1 MTGFG
6 SFHPAVLFIYYV
18 LALVFSMIS
27 MHPLLALASLCGSFL
42 FYAFLNGGRK
52 TLSQFFFCIGMFVI
66 MAGINA
72 MYVHNG
78 ETILFF
84 MNDNPIT
91 LEALIYG
98 AVSSVM
104 LVSVLMWCSC
114 YSVILTT
121 DKFLYLFGKTVPKL
135 GLILSMAF
143 RMIPLFQLQS
153 KTVTE
158 IYGTVCDGCCGGQ
171 GWRKFPGL

>member
-66 MAGINA
+66 MADVVQLLQRDPDDRQVSVSVWQDGT
-72 MYVHNG
+72 
-78 ETILFF
+78 ETGADSFDGF
-84 MNDNPIT
+84 SDDS
-91 LEALIYG
+91 
-98 AVSSVM
+98 AVSASVEEN
-104 LVSVLMWCSC
+104 
-114 YSVILTT
+114 
-121 DKFLYLFGKTVPKL
+121 P
-135 GLILSMAF
+135 
-143 RMIPLFQLQS
+143 
-153 KTVTE
+153 TVTE

>member
-52 TLSQFFFCIGMFVI
+52 TLSQFFFCVGMFVI

-98 AVSSVM
+98 VVSSVM
-104 LVSVLMWCSC
+104 LVSVLKLLQRDPDDRQV
-114 YSVILTT
+114 SVSVWQDGTET
-121 DKFLYLFGKTVPKL
+121 GADPFDGFSNDSAVSASVKENP
-135 GLILSMAF
+135 A
-143 RMIPLFQLQS
+143 
-153 KTVTE
+153 VTE
-158 IYGTVCDGCCGGQ
+158 INGTVCDGCRG
-171 GWRKFPGL
+171 

>member
-52 TLSQFFFCIGMFVI
+52 TLSQFFFCAGMFVI

-84 MNDNPIT
+84 MNDN
-91 LEALIYG
+91 
-98 AVSSVM
+98 
-104 LVSVLMWCSC
+104 W
-114 YSVILTT
+114 
-121 DKFLYLFGKTVPKL
+121 KH
-135 GLILSMAF
+135 
-143 RMIPLFQLQS
+143 
-153 KTVTE
+153 
-158 IYGTVCDGCCGGQ
+158 
-171 GWRKFPGL
+171 

>member
-52 TLSQFFFCIGMFVI
+52 TLSQFFFCVGMFVI

-91 LEALIYG
+91 HRSQTSRLHHKRIGDE
-98 AVSSVM
+98 
-104 LVSVLMWCSC
+104 
-114 YSVILTT
+114 
-121 DKFLYLFGKTVPKL
+121 
-135 GLILSMAF
+135 
-143 RMIPLFQLQS
+143 
-153 KTVTE
+153 
-158 IYGTVCDGCCGGQ
+158 GGVA
-171 GWRKFPGL
+171 GSHECL